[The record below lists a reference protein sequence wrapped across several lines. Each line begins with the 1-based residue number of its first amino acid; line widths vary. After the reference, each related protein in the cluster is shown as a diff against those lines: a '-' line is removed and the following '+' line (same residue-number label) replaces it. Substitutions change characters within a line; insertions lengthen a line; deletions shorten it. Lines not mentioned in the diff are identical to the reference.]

1 MKQLIAAGV
10 AVSLLVGLLLPVTP
24 ALAASIDATIDGST
38 ASFHA
43 FSKMPSAD
51 RDALRPMTS
60 EELAAV
66 EGAAL
71 GGLSLTWA
79 NLNLG
84 IILQINICA
93 ICSNVT
99 QGNVGG
105 LIQMGQ
111 P

>member
-24 ALAASIDATIDGST
+24 VLAANIDAALDGST
-38 ASFHA
+38 ASLHA
-43 FSKMPSAD
+43 LSRMSTTG
-51 RDALRPMTS
+51 RDALRPMTD

-66 EGAAL
+66 EASAWFSI
-71 GGLSLTWA
+71 SLA

-84 IILQINICA
+84 LILQINICA
-93 ICSNVT
+93 ICADVI
-99 QGNVGG
+99 QGNVGNLTQFG
-105 LIQMGQ
+105 R